1 MKVAYVSPMPPE
13 SSGIADYSA
22 LLVPALAERVELTVV
37 KRGARRLPRGA
48 DVALYHVG
56 NDPTAHGWIV
66 DLLRRRPGVVVMHD
80 FVLHHLVS
88 GITLARGD
96 SKGYLDALERDG
108 GLTARLLGYAVME
121 KRIPAL
127 WESRPED
134 FPLAGEVLASAT
146 AVVAHSH
153 YVERRA
159 RGAGYEGAIHVVPHP
174 AWPQPAIAP
183 ADLEGAP
190 LFGCFGNVNAAKR
203 VPHLLEA
210 FARVR
215 RRHPDAR
222 LLLVGAVSPGF
233 DLDRRLQ
240 RLGLD
245 AQGVVR
251 EGRVDEARLW
261 SLMAACDACINL
273 RAPTMGETS
282 GTAIRA
288 LALGKP
294 LLVSDVG
301 WFAELPG
308 DVALKAA
315 PDEHEADTL
324 EAALELLAS
333 RPEIRA
339 SMGAAAASLART
351 EHDLG
356 RVADRYAAALELA
369 AGGGAVAEE
378 VLGEVGTAAAAVG
391 IEADSPEAA
400 ELARRLAEVEL
411 GR

>member
-1 MKVAYVSPMPPE
+1 MPPE
-13 SSGIADYSA
+13 PSGIADYSA
-22 LLVPALAERVELTVV
+22 LLVPALSERLELTVV
-37 KRGARRLPRGA
+37 KRGARRLPRGV

-56 NDPTAHGWIV
+56 NDPGAHGWIV
-66 DLLRRRPGVVVMHD
+66 DLLRKRPGVVVLHD

-96 SKGYLDALERDG
+96 SKRYLDALERDG

-134 FPLAGEVLASAT
+134 FPLTGEVLSYAT
-146 AVVAHSH
+146 AVVAHSR

-159 RGAGYEGAIHVVPHP
+159 REAGYEGAIHVVPHP
-174 AWPQPAIAP
+174 AWPPPAVTP
-183 ADLEGAP
+183 ADVDGGP

-210 FARVR
+210 FTRVR
-215 RRHPDAR
+215 RRHPGAR

-245 AQGVVR
+245 AEGVVR
-251 EGRVDEARLW
+251 EGRVDEGRLW

-288 LALGKP
+288 LTLGKP

-301 WFAELPG
+301 WFAELPA

-324 EAALELLAS
+324 EAGLELLAS
-333 RPEIRA
+333 RPDVRA
-339 SMGAAAASLART
+339 SMGAAAATLARR

-369 AGGGAVAEE
+369 AGGGAVADAVLRE
-378 VLGEVGTAAAAVG
+378 VSAAAATVG
-391 IEADSPEAA
+391 IEPDSPEAT
-400 ELARRLAEVEL
+400 ELARRLAEVEP
-411 GR
+411 GG